1 MKPAISKKSINK
13 VLEMVYL
20 FLFAVFV
27 LIAMLGTTKFNIVW
41 PEYFYADLRSILL
54 LVIIMK
60 TCVGENYDIW
70 DLILIFVIGSVF
82 LLNINRS
89 GYEDFELILL
99 LIIGA
104 KNINLKSIVRVY
116 FTVTFVLLI
125 ITICSALTGH
135 IENLIYFQEGRRSR
149 MSLGIGY
156 PTDFAAYIFYD
167 AIAYIYIRGRKI
179 KYFELAVLFAAG
191 VGVYLITDA
200 RLNSICIIMAVC
212 IFTYLK
218 IREDYGKKIGK
229 NYEINK
235 VWSILLALSPVI
247 CGAFMVSCSIL
258 YSSSSWIT
266 DLLDRILNYRLYQ
279 GNKAIDIL
287 GFTLWG
293 QYIPMQGYGGT
304 TDMPKH
310 YFFLDSSYINIVMQY
325 GLLIFGLILF
335 IWIII
340 SFRARKEKN
349 WIFLWIVAIISVQ
362 CMIEHHM
369 IEIAYNPFILAVF
382 ADTVVNSKA
391 RKINIRTFMKKM
403 RGKGNDKQVK
413 KAVN

>member
-1 MKPAISKKSINK
+1 M
-13 VLEMVYL
+13 

-156 PTDFAAYIFYD
+156 PTDFAAYIFTMQ
-167 AIAYIYIRGRKI
+167 
-179 KYFELAVLFAAG
+179 LL
-191 VGVYLITDA
+191 
-200 RLNSICIIMAVC
+200 
-212 IFTYLK
+212 IFTY
-218 IREDYGKKIGK
+218 EG
-229 NYEINK
+229 
-235 VWSILLALSPVI
+235 
-247 CGAFMVSCSIL
+247 
-258 YSSSSWIT
+258 
-266 DLLDRILNYRLYQ
+266 
-279 GNKAIDIL
+279 
-287 GFTLWG
+287 
-293 QYIPMQGYGGT
+293 
-304 TDMPKH
+304 
-310 YFFLDSSYINIVMQY
+310 
-325 GLLIFGLILF
+325 
-335 IWIII
+335 
-340 SFRARKEKN
+340 EK
-349 WIFLWIVAIISVQ
+349 
-362 CMIEHHM
+362 
-369 IEIAYNPFILAVF
+369 
-382 ADTVVNSKA
+382 
-391 RKINIRTFMKKM
+391 
-403 RGKGNDKQVK
+403 
-413 KAVN
+413 

>member
-1 MKPAISKKSINK
+1 MKHTISKKSINK
-13 VLEMVYL
+13 ILEMLYL
-20 FLFAVFV
+20 FLLAVFI
-27 LIAMLGTTKFNIVW
+27 LIAMLGTTKFNIEW
-41 PEYFYADLRSILL
+41 PEYFYADLRSVLL

-60 TCVGENYDIW
+60 ACVGENYDIW
-70 DLILIFVIGSVF
+70 DLILIFAIGSVF

-89 GYEDFELILL
+89 GYEEFEIILL

-104 KNINLKSIVRVY
+104 KNINLKSIVSVY

-135 IENLIYFQEGRRSR
+135 IENLVYFQEGRRSR
-149 MSLGIGY
+149 MALGIGY

-167 AIAYIYIRGRKI
+167 TIAYIYIRGKKI
-179 KYFELAVLFAAG
+179 KYFELAVLFVVG
-191 VGVYLITDA
+191 IGVYWITDA
-200 RLNSICIIMAVC
+200 RLNSICIIIAVC

-218 IREDYGKKIGK
+218 IREDHGKRIGK

-235 VWSILLALSPVI
+235 VWSFLLALAPVI
-247 CGAFMVSCSIL
+247 CGAFMIICSIV
-258 YSSSSWIT
+258 YSSGSRIT

-279 GNKAIDIL
+279 GNKAIDIF

-325 GLLIFGLILF
+325 GLLVFGLVLF
-335 IWIII
+335 VWIII

-349 WIFLWIVAIISVQ
+349 WILLWIVAVISVQ

-369 IEIAYNPFILAVF
+369 LEIAYNPFILAAF
-382 ADTVVNSKA
+382 AETIKKSKKSA
-391 RKINIRTFMKKM
+391 IEKLCKRV
-403 RGKGNDKQVK
+403 RGKRNGKQIK